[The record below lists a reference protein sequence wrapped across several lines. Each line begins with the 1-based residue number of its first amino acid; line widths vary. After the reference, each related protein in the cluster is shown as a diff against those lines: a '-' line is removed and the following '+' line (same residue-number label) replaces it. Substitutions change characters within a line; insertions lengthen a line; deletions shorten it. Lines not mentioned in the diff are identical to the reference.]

1 VKYAFSFEK
10 NIAIGVRNLFRRN
23 RVLQALEEVR
33 KILDIKNGAEEAQ
46 KVMEYV
52 KSPLKNGKFFY
63 SNIFPG
69 SPRGL
74 PFNLKSVEGKLLPN
88 AYAEI
93 LTNMKRYPKYQ
104 AWFSLVLEKL
114 IVAIKVQ
121 VYFAFING
129 AINFFK
135 FKLGSDKSIMR
146 THGDCVREI
155 ADVMNSESITL
166 DNVENLDY
174 EKIPNCLLQ
183 LSSDPNNDELIAQM
197 LIRADFVNRGDNYL
211 AYFSYFWD
219 ELFNVTSENFGVKFL
234 SGPLASVLT
243 DFITKTLPILHQS
256 DVTGDETA
264 LETEIRRLQ
273 KEAQSTGVIIDGEE
287 ESTDLPTL

>member
-1 VKYAFSFEK
+1 
-10 NIAIGVRNLFRRN
+10 
-23 RVLQALEEVR
+23 
-33 KILDIKNGAEEAQ
+33 
-46 KVMEYV
+46 MEYV
-52 KSPLKNGKFFY
+52 KSPLKKGKFFY

-93 LTNMKRYPKYQ
+93 LTNMKKYPKYQ

-121 VYFAFING
+121 VYFTFING
-129 AINFFK
+129 TINFFK

-146 THGDCVREI
+146 THGDCIQEI

-183 LSSDPNNDELIAQM
+183 LSTDPNNDELIAQM
-197 LIRADFVNRGDNYL
+197 LIRADFLNRGDTYL

-219 ELFNVTSENFGVKFL
+219 ELFNMTLENFGVKFL

-243 DFITKTLPILHQS
+243 DFITKTLPILYQS
-256 DVTGDETA
+256 DRTGDETA

-273 KEAQSTGVIIDGEE
+273 REAQSTGIIIDGEE
-287 ESTDLPTL
+287 GSSEEEPIILNTSLD